1 MSIQLTVRGNLGQN
15 CELKEIK
22 RNDGET
28 GFVLNFSV
36 ASTRYKRQNIDGQD
50 RYVPDG
56 LVEWIDCEIWGRQ
69 AQNLSKVLAKGMP
82 VVIEGEER
90 IEFYEKDGHPV
101 RTRRLRADNVYLNL
115 SSGRVESVSL
125 KPPRT
130 PSADAPD
137 GEIPF

>member
-56 LVEWIDCEIWGRQ
+56 PVEWIDCEIWGRQ

-101 RTRRLRADNVYLNL
+101 ITRRLRADNVYLNL

>member
-56 LVEWIDCEIWGRQ
+56 PVEWIDCEIWGRQ

-90 IEFYEKDGHPV
+90 IEFYE
-101 RTRRLRADNVYLNL
+101 
-115 SSGRVESVSL
+115 
-125 KPPRT
+125 
-130 PSADAPD
+130 
-137 GEIPF
+137 

>member
-56 LVEWIDCEIWGRQ
+56 PVEWIDCEIWGRQ
-69 AQNLSKVLAKGMP
+69 AQNLIKVLAKGMP
-82 VVIEGEER
+82 VVIEGEQR
-90 IEFYEKDGHPV
+90 IEFYEKDGQKIKA
-101 RTRRLRADNVYLNL
+101 RKLRVENIYLNL
-115 SSGRVESVSL
+115 ASERIENVAL

-130 PSADAPD
+130 AEGADD
-137 GEIPF
+137 GETPF